1 MHKRLKEKLTLC
13 LENKM
18 STKKAGA
25 KPDESSI
32 DALINLSDKL
42 KENKAKSMSLTDV
55 IGVAELLT
63 SSLQPLLRQIDSTI
77 HTELR
82 SILLRI
88 EGLRHEIAKV
98 RADDISDHQIP
109 EMGKELSAIVEA
121 TEGATNSIM
130 NCAETVLEIETD
142 NFEDYKQIVSDQMMT
157 IFEACSFQ
165 DLTGQRVTK
174 IVQTVEIIEERINLL
189 CEMLDMGDEDKNQA
203 EEELN
208 ANQKRNK
215 ELLLNGPAN
224 EGEGV
229 NQSAIDALF

>member
-1 MHKRLKEKLTLC
+1 MGAAQQK
-13 LENKM
+13 
-18 STKKAGA
+18 TK
-25 KPDESSI
+25 PNETSI

-42 KENKAKSMSLTDV
+42 KANKAKSMSLTDV

-77 HTELR
+77 HNELR
-82 SILLRI
+82 GILKRI

-98 RADDISDHQIP
+98 RADDISNNKIP
-109 EMGKELSAIVEA
+109 QMGKELSAIVEA

-130 NCAETVLEIETD
+130 EAAESVLDLETN
-142 NFEDYKQIVSDQMMT
+142 NFEEYKQAVSDKMMS

-189 CEMLDMGDEDKNQA
+189 CEMLDMSGTDEQA
-203 EEELN
+203 PTEELN

-224 EGEGV
+224 DGEGV
-229 NQSAIDALF
+229 DQSAIDELF

>member
-1 MHKRLKEKLTLC
+1 M
-13 LENKM
+13 
-18 STKKAGA
+18 GA
-25 KPDESSI
+25 AQQKPKSDETSI

-42 KENKAKSMSLTDV
+42 KANKAKNMSLTDV

-77 HTELR
+77 HSELR
-82 SILLRI
+82 GILLRI
-88 EGLRHEIAKV
+88 EGLRKEIVKV
-98 RADDISDHQIP
+98 RADDISNNKIP
-109 EMGKELSAIVEA
+109 EMGKELSAIVES

-130 NCAETVLEIETD
+130 EAAETVLEIETD
-142 NFEDYKQIVSDQMMT
+142 NFEDYKQAVSDQMMT

-189 CEMLDMGDEDKNQA
+189 CEMLDMGDENLP

-208 ANQKRNK
+208 QKQKRNK

-229 NQSAIDALF
+229 DQSAIDKLF

>member
-1 MHKRLKEKLTLC
+1 MGVRKIKHNEAQEET
-13 LENKM
+13 
-18 STKKAGA
+18 
-25 KPDESSI
+25 SI
-32 DALINLSDKL
+32 DALISLSDKL
-42 KENKAKSMSLTDV
+42 KENKAKNMSLTDV

-77 HTELR
+77 HKELR
-82 SILLRI
+82 GILLRI

-98 RADDISDHQIP
+98 RADDISEHKIP

-121 TEGATNSIM
+121 TEGATDTIM
-130 NCAETVLEIETD
+130 TCAEAVLEIKTD
-142 NFEDYKQIVSDQMMT
+142 NIKEYKMAVSDQMMH

-189 CEMLDMGDEDKNQA
+189 CEMLDMGDEA
-203 EEELN
+203 PPAEELN

-215 ELLLNGPAN
+215 ELILNGPAN
-224 EGEGV
+224 DGEGV
-229 NQSAIDALF
+229 NQSAIDKLF